1 MPWAYA
7 PEWLELS
14 LGCDS
19 QNLQLGLFASSSPN
33 LSPREYFGSATGS
46 PSGTISKPSTHDPGS
61 GWSSLSPQGSHVNPS
76 PRMASESGRP
86 IIDGSGNG
94 SQRSFASFDP
104 DSCSWKTSPGSCL
117 EGQDLFCAT
126 WPAWGSLQN
135 GGCFHADPWEHPT
148 CESGG
153 SVWPTILS
161 RDGISGCHR
170 TEEVESRQGGPSL
183 REKVYFFGLRAQK
196 DGICPPPSGR
206 LNPAWAEWLMG
217 FPQGWIR
224 PGETP
229 RTMPWETQSRLLL
242 QQWLGEFCP
251 ADYERKKARRAR

>member
-1 MPWAYA
+1 MPWVYA
-7 PEWLELS
+7 PEWLGLS
-14 LGCDS
+14 LGCES
-19 QNLQLGLFASSSPN
+19 QNLQLGLFASSSPT
-33 LSPREYFGSATGS
+33 LSPKEYFGSATGF
-46 PSGTISKPSTHDPGS
+46 PSGMSSKRSTQNPGS
-61 GWSSLSPQGSHVNPS
+61 GSSSLSPQDSPANPS
-76 PRMASESGRP
+76 PPMASENERP
-86 IIDGSGNG
+86 TIDGSGSG
-94 SQRSFASFDP
+94 SQPSFASFDP
-104 DSCSWKTSPGSCL
+104 GSYSWKTSPGSCL
-117 EGQDLFCAT
+117 EGPDLCFAT
-126 WPAWGSLQN
+126 WPAWGSLRN
-135 GGCFHADPWEHPT
+135 GECFHADPWVPPT
-148 CESGG
+148 SESGG

-170 TEEVESRQGGPSL
+170 TEKVESRQGGPSL

-229 RTMPWETQSRLLL
+229 LTRPWETQSRLLL